1 MKKLPRILL
10 TLAACSA
17 ALCVAAAAEEAVPAS
32 APAEEPAKAPAFVR
46 VWGQVSPWDGEGI
59 FLKNDDPDDPM
70 NEVVLQ
76 TGGETY
82 AVDAATGLPLDL
94 KSVREGDTLYA
105 WAGPAM
111 TLSLPPQAVP
121 IVLVGNVPAGASV
134 PEYYELTS
142 GGWKDPAGGD
152 EIVFSYR
159 DADGNPQDLPIPLDA
174 EVTPWLTRQII
185 RLEGIEAGSQ
195 ILVWR
200 DESGA
205 AEKVL
210 VFPCACRGYVSVRSG
225 GDGARIAVNGGFDPE
240 LDKDVPQIICK
251 QTEAGVM
258 APIRAVAEAAGYS
271 VSWDK
276 NRGAVVYDENTDV
289 VFYVYPGDN
298 VVWTPERGE
307 TTILAPCLK
316 EGGTTYLPLAE
327 LCRFL
332 NLFLVSE

>member
-210 VFPCACRGYVSVRSG
+210 VFPYAYRGVGSWNTAGTGIVNGEMVSVPG
-225 GDGARIAVNGGFDPE
+225 KAVKNEETGE
-240 LDKDVPQIICK
+240 TQIYL
-251 QTEAGVM
+251 
-258 APIRAVAEAAGYS
+258 PLRAMAEAAGYS

-276 NRGAVVYDENTDV
+276 NRGAVVYDENVDL
-289 VFYVYPGDN
+289 VFFAVPGEEVIFRDGG
-298 VVWTPERGE
+298 ERG
-307 TTILAPCLK
+307 ISGPCVL
-316 EGGTTYLPLAE
+316 ENGVTYLPAE
-327 LCRFL
+327 DLCYWL
-332 NLFLVSE
+332 NLYYFAD

>member
-1 MKKLPRILL
+1 MKQLL
-10 TLAACSA
+10 CALFTLAALAA
-17 ALCVAAAAEEAVPAS
+17 ALCVSAAAEEAAPTG
-32 APAEEPAKAPAFVR
+32 APAEEPEQAPAFVR
-46 VWGQVSPWDGEGI
+46 VWGRVSPWDGDGI
-59 FLKNDDPDDPM
+59 LLKNGNKNDPL
-70 NEVVLQ
+70 NEVVVHP
-76 TGGETY
+76 GEAP
-82 AVDAATGLPLDL
+82 AVDAVTGLPLDL
-94 KSVREGDTLYA
+94 KSVREGDVLYA

-111 TLSLPPQAVP
+111 TLSLPPQIAAE
-121 IVLVGNVPAGASV
+121 IIVGNIPAGFRA
-134 PEYYELTS
+134 PEYCEVAGQASAGESGFRIPLS
-142 GGWKDPAGGD
+142 GGG
-152 EIVFSYR
+152 V
-159 DADGNPQDLPIPLDA
+159 L
-174 EVTPWLTRQII
+174 EVTDKTAYTPWLTRQIV
-185 RLEGIEAGSQ
+185 RMEDLTPGTRA
-195 ILVWR
+195 LVWKNA
-200 DESGA
+200 EGA

-276 NRGAVVYDENTDV
+276 NRGAVVYDENADV